1 MELADFSMFVDFEKA
16 LIDKDNL
23 TLTADLSEAEIE
35 LAKNT
40 YNALVIT
47 VSFKKHKP

>member
-16 LIDKDNL
+16 LIDKDKL

-35 LAKNT
+35 LAKKV
-40 YNALVIT
+40 YNALVVT
-47 VSFKKHKP
+47 VSSKKNKP